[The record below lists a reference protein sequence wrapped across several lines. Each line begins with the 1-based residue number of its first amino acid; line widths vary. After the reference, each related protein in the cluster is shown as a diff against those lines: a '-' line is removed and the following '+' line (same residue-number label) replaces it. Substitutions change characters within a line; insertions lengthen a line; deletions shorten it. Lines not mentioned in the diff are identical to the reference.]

1 MENKSKIGSFGE
13 LIYALRKERGSSMY
27 DIEKATGISPS
38 YISRLERMDRDNP
51 SMEYVGR
58 LANFLDIP
66 IDVIKEF
73 FPGFSKGNINDLEA
87 LEEVILK
94 QEFLFA
100 NKKADINIKLKLR
113 KIINL
118 IDSYVTVDDIRRE
131 NEANL
136 LNEIDNLRKDI
147 KSA

>member
-1 MENKSKIGSFGE
+1 MASFV
-13 LIYALRKERGSSMY
+13 
-27 DIEKATGISPS
+27 D
-38 YISRLERMDRDNP
+38 
-51 SMEYVGR
+51 V
-58 LANFLDIP
+58 P

-73 FPGFSKGNINDLEA
+73 FSGFSKGNINDLEA

-131 NEANL
+131 NEANY
-136 LNEIDNLRKDI
+136 LNEIDSLRKDI